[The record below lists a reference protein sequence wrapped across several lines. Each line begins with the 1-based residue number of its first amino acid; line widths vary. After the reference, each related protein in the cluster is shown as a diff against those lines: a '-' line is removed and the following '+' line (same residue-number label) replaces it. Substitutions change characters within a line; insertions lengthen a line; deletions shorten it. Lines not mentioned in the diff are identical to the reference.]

1 MRETLNEQKRL
12 LSKRSGDP
20 PSDVLQGSDLNDCFQ
35 PLIGASDLE
44 PSENGEKTHPLSNSS
59 EVPQNQGVQLT
70 QRTGAKVSETME
82 NENEKHLKVVQF
94 QESEED
100 FMTAREKDG
109 RTNSENFYSAMQT
122 SKKSLSKS
130 TSNENLAELKP
141 GKEKESFVYS

>member
-1 MRETLNEQKRL
+1 MIE
-12 LSKRSGDP
+12 
-20 PSDVLQGSDLNDCFQ
+20 
-35 PLIGASDLE
+35 ASDLE

-70 QRTGAKVSETME
+70 QRTGAKVCETME
-82 NENEKHLKVVQF
+82 NEKEKHLKVVQF